1 MTEKLNKNIYQL
13 FGACSITIDV

>member
-13 FGACSITIDV
+13 FDACSITIDV